1 MKAVMIMFDSLN
13 KKSLSP
19 YNQLI
24 NKTPNFS
31 RLADKAVTFNSCFAG
46 SLPCMPAR
54 RELHTGRYNFL
65 HRCWGPIE
73 PFDDS
78 MPEILKNNG
87 VYTHLVSDH
96 AHYWEDGGSTYHTRY
111 NSWEGFRGQ
120 EGDYWKGSVADP
132 DIPHG
137 AIGRKKH
144 SWRQDWVN
152 REYIKSAEDM
162 PMHKTFS
169 SGMQFIEKNHTEDNW
184 FLQIETFAPHEP
196 YYITEDLQDKEF
208 SDYSGPHFDWPQY
221 IESSNYTDDQID
233 HVQKKYKAVISRCDY
248 YLGRVLDYFDKYQ
261 LWDDTMLI
269 INTDHG
275 FLLGEHG
282 WFGKNRMPTYTEIA
296 NIPLFIWDPKDTN
309 TSDFNDKLVQTIDIP
324 PSLLDFFNIKIP
336 ADMQGKPIKKIMNSQ
351 GSSLRESVLFGLHGG
366 HINMYDGK
374 FLFMRAPTSPENRDS
389 FNYTLMAAHINRRF
403 STTELTDME
412 LVPPLSFT
420 KGCQVL
426 KIRALNPSH
435 NTYQHTLGDF
445 LFDLS
450 TDPDQK
456 VNLISECP
464 HIVALMKEKMGKAL
478 QESSAPEEI
487 YQRYALP

>member
-13 KKSLSP
+13 KKALSP
-19 YNQLI
+19 YNNLI
-24 NKTPNFS
+24 TETPNFS
-31 RLADKAVTFNSCFAG
+31 RLTDKSVTFNSCFAG

-78 MPEILKNNG
+78 MPEILKSNG

-96 AHYWEDGGSTYHTRY
+96 AHYWEDGGATYHSRY

-132 DIPHG
+132 IIPEG

-152 REYIKSAEDM
+152 REYIKVAEDM
-162 PMHKTFS
+162 PMHKTFT
-169 SGMQFIEKNHTEDNW
+169 SGMQFIENNHSEDNW

-196 YYITEDLQDKEF
+196 YYLTEDLQSNKF
-208 SDYSGPHFDWPQY
+208 SDYTGPHFDWPQY
-221 IESSNYTDDQID
+221 IESSHYTDDQID
-233 HVQKKYKAVISRCDY
+233 HVKKKYEAVISRCDY
-248 YLGRVLDYFDKYQ
+248 YLGKVLDYFDKYQ
-261 LWDDTMLI
+261 LWNDTMLI
-269 INTDHG
+269 VNTDHG

-296 NIPLFIWDPKDTN
+296 NIPLFMYDPRINTADSTN
-309 TSDFNDKLVQTIDIP
+309 NELVQTIDIP
-324 PSLLDFFNIKIP
+324 PSLLDLFSVPIP
-336 ADMQGKPIKKIMNSQ
+336 PDMQGKPIKEIIKNTEGNQ
-351 GSSLRESVLFGLHGG
+351 RESVLFGLHGG
-366 HINMYDGK
+366 HINIFDKKY
-374 FLFMRAPTSPENRDS
+374 LYMRAPITPDNRDS
-389 FNYTLMAAHINRRF
+389 YNYTLMATHINSRF
-403 STTELTDME
+403 SPVELSDME
-412 LVPPLSFT
+412 LVQPLSFT
-420 KGCQVL
+420 KNCQVL
-426 KIRALNPSH
+426 KIRALKPSH

-450 TDPDQK
+450 EDPNQK
-456 VNLISECP
+456 NNLITKNP
-464 HIVALMKEKMGKAL
+464 GIVELMKDKMRKAL
-478 QESSAPEEI
+478 YDSSAPKEI
-487 YQRYALP
+487 YQRYEL